1 MNKSVVPYASTGL
14 VPVLGQDGA
23 QTFFNTSF
31 NEAYHS
37 TIGPILEAEHK
48 FVKAS
53 SIDLLLK
60 ENKKIKILD
69 LFFGLGYNSGVAL
82 DYAYKIS
89 PSPIIEIT
97 AVEKDPKIINKISTL
112 EVPQWY
118 LKWRDLLSLL
128 SKQKQITHEKIVIN
142 LYLDSVLNVL
152 EELPKEYFDVIF
164 FDPFS
169 HKTTPEFWAD
179 EFLIRIFGLLANN
192 GTLTTYSGLKR
203 VEKLANDL
211 GFKSEHISP
220 LGRKKHSLAIK
231 KVN

>member
-1 MNKSVVPYASTGL
+1 MNNTVGCYASTEL
-14 VPVLGQDGA
+14 ISFLGQDGA

-37 TIGPILEAEHK
+37 KIGPIIEAEHK

-60 ENKKIKILD
+60 ENKRIKILD
-69 LFFGLGYNSGVAL
+69 LFFGLGYNSGIAL
-82 DYAYKIS
+82 DYAYKSS

-97 AVEKDPKIINKISTL
+97 AVEKDLEIINKISTL

-118 LKWRDLLSLL
+118 LKWKDLLSLL
-128 SKQKQITHEKIVIN
+128 SKQKQVIHEKAVIN
-142 LYLDSVLNVL
+142 LYLDSIFNVL
-152 EELPKEYFDVIF
+152 EELPRGYFDVIF

-169 HKTTPEFWAD
+169 HKTAPEFWTD
-179 EFLIRIFGLLANN
+179 EFLVKIFGLLADN

-203 VEKLANDL
+203 VERLANNL
-211 GFKSEHISP
+211 GLKSEHISP
-220 LGRKKHSLAIK
+220 LGRKKHSLAIIK
-231 KVN
+231 P